1 MFLNDLDRLLI
12 LILSDLDLDLDLDL
26 ERIAAGGGDR
36 ERDLFFKDFDA
47 GATVELV
54 FLFDERVFDVDRRRL
69 ESLVLCAVLDVVLAL
84 VAESVLDERLS
95 SDSFPLMLV
104 LDDVL
109 F

>member
-26 ERIAAGGGDR
+26 ERIAVGGGDR
-36 ERDLFFKDFDA
+36 ERDLFFKDFAA

-54 FLFDERVFDVDRRRL
+54 FLLDERVFEVDLRRL

-84 VAESVLDERLS
+84 AESVLDERLS
-95 SDSFPLMLV
+95 SDSFPFMLV